1 MGRPSS
7 YPGSSPGTPPYGD
20 SSEDWVFVLTAIPVG
35 GEPPQGGGGAP
46 SYVAPHSTGTNATR
60 PSARGNLTLRPSSRP
75 AFSQPRQPLLPL
87 SDLPL
92 QPFAA
97 SLGRTAVLDL
107 LAIGRD
113 LTRDLGQLLL
123 EGGPRRGGRGVTP
136 SGSGTP
142 MTPAAVAPAATLVA
156 MPRPRN
162 ERQDHVAPL
171 AHQRP
176 RAIRPEDR
184 SRAGS
189 ALARIPLIGPA
200 SWPRTTLG
208 FPVGSHA
215 AVSRC
220 RLLPGLSPSLTHE
233 RRSPFLAP
241 SLPDDLSS
249 AVDLGWRRSTYKWE
263 APMLTRSG
271 FGAPGHC
278 PKQLD
283 RGEGHGSEGRSAFQ
297 AIRGQG

>member
-20 SSEDWVFVLTAIPVG
+20 SSEDWVFVLTTIPVG

-46 SYVAPHSTGTNATR
+46 SYGR
-60 PSARGNLTLRPSSRP
+60 PPQHRHERHQAVGPREPYSSAFIAASLLS
-75 AFSQPRQPLLPL
+75 PRQPLLPL

-249 AVDLGWRRSTYKWE
+249 AVDLGWRRSTYRWE